1 MFLRQCGNHTLAFF
15 FDFFREPGMPLLD
28 KAGCQAE
35 FQQGHGKSRRQ
46 VVEIR
51 AYFCELHGFDG
62 LVVEL
67 LYRIVQ
73 FVIKQLRF
81 FHGVQVLKS
90 APIVARFPV
99 VTAYNGAM
107 KVIVCAV
114 AALLLCAAAVMLAP
128 DAGAQNYPNR
138 TVRIVVPISAGGAT
152 DVFAR
157 TLAIGYTEAWNQQVI
172 VDNRPGAGG
181 MIGSEMVAKAV
192 PDGYTLLMGNVAP
205 NAVNVSLFKKLGF
218 DPVKDFSPVSL
229 VAITPNILV
238 AHPSQPV
245 KTVKELLALAKAKPG
260 ALNFPSA
267 GVGSSSH
274 LAGELLKSLA
284 KIDMVHVP
292 FKGGG
297 PALVAMISGEVQIMF
312 ATMPA
317 AMPHVKS
324 GKARAIAVTTSK
336 RSQAMPEL
344 PTIAEAGV
352 TGYEASTWYGLLAPA
367 KTPKPVVDRLHADTV
382 KILAGPARQRLEIQG
397 FEPVGGTPAEF
408 SAYIKSEIVKWAK
421 VIKDAN
427 IPAE

>member
-1 MFLRQCGNHTLAFF
+1 MNRQYVLLAVLCAVT
-15 FDFFREPGMPLLD
+15 GMVHAADSYP
-28 KAGCQAE
+28 
-35 FQQGHGKSRRQ
+35 SRP
-46 VVEIR
+46 IR
-51 AYFCELHGFDG
+51 M
-62 LVVEL
+62 
-67 LYRIVQ
+67 
-73 FVIKQLRF
+73 
-81 FHGVQVLKS
+81 
-90 APIVARFPV
+90 IVAYPPGGGTDQVGRLMADQLTQPLGQ
-99 VTAYNGAM
+99 N
-107 KVIVCAV
+107 VI
-114 AALLLCAAAVMLAP
+114 L
-128 DAGAQNYPNR
+128 DNR
-138 TVRIVVPISAGGAT
+138 GGAT
-152 DVFAR
+152 GNIGTELAAR
-157 TLAIGYTEAWNQQVI
+157 
-172 VDNRPGAGG
+172 
-181 MIGSEMVAKAV
+181 AV

-218 DPVKDFSPVSL
+218 DPVRDFSPISL

-238 AHPSQPV
+238 AHPSLPV

-260 ALNFPSA
+260 TLNFPSA

-324 GKARAIAVTTSK
+324 GKARAVAVTTAK

-367 KTPKPVVDRLHADTV
+367 KTPKPIIDRIHAETV